1 MSFTVHAKKTYGH
14 HQREDTVGCSCAM
27 SETTQ
32 DLLTDPHQRL
42 QSEDPV
48 TSGSGASAGTGQWDT
63 SLLCTRCPTQFQ
75 QISGSSL
82 TLSPTFIIK
91 TTSAPSDASNESSS
105 EAKLKA
111 HQPCLQSTSAW
122 LEQCKVGSWMKR
134 DGEQCRVS
142 CGPLSASEP
151 RAVITA
157 GEEYLFISAN
167 NQ

>member
-1 MSFTVHAKKTYGH
+1 MFFTVHAKKTYEH
-14 HQREDTVGCSCAM
+14 HQQEDTAKYSCAL

-48 TSGSGASAGTGQWDT
+48 ASGSGASAGTGQ
-63 SLLCTRCPTQFQ
+63 
-75 QISGSSL
+75 
-82 TLSPTFIIK
+82 TLSPTCIVK

-111 HQPCLQSTSAW
+111 HEPCLQSTSAW
-122 LEQCKVGSWMKR
+122 LDQCKVGSWMKR

-142 CGPLSASEP
+142 GGPLSASEP
-151 RAVITA
+151 RAVITP